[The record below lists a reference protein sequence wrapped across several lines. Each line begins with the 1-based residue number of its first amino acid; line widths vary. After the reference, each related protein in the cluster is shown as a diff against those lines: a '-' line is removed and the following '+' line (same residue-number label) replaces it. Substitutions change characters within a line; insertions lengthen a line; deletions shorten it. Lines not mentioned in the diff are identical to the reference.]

1 MSQGT
6 VKMQMCD
13 ASGTMFPAGE
23 KMFMVAV
30 PGSDDLLMVANT
42 TIAHVLKE
50 KRRSSK
56 TGAHE
61 SRRVDLYEVVSGAR
75 PRKGDFCFSIA
86 IDDCRI
92 LEEVYEKLSVHVS

>member
-1 MSQGT
+1 MH
-6 VKMQMCD
+6 MCD
-13 ASGTMFPAGE
+13 ASGNMFSSDE

-30 PGSDDLLMVANT
+30 PGSDEFLTVANT
-42 TIAHVLKE
+42 TIASVPKE

-61 SRRVDLYEVVSGAR
+61 SRRLDFYEAVPGAR
-75 PRKGDFCFSIA
+75 LTKGDFCFSIS
-86 IDDCRI
+86 IQDCTI